1 MLQSNSFKTPKP
13 LRKYEKSLFT
23 LIELLESKTWQIC
36 VYFLRKI
43 ASCLDICRCNSDKC
57 GIVGFAN
64 AKTAIH
70 QKFLAR
76 MDGARGR
83 KGEPFFKKGSLPSP
97 APFTLIELLVVIA
110 IIAILAAMLLPAL
123 QQARDRAKAT
133 QCQNNFSHLGR
144 AMQLYADDN
153 NGHGHYSPGNK
164 SSQSWMNYNPSK
176 NGYTTYVGNHKKFQC
191 PVPHLMQA
199 KSPSY
204 KIGYNYYL
212 NAADKNK
219 LTRHRKPSV
228 SLLFVGTG
236 PDMNSPETHNPWVAY
251 HPLQK
256 TKYLTS
262 WNLSVRHNGKHSLV
276 LMDGHTELNNKR
288 PKDANDWEM
297 FYSI

>member
-13 LRKYEKSLFT
+13 LRKYEKSLFS

-43 ASCLDICRCNSDKC
+43 ASFLDICRCNSPQC

-76 MDGARGR
+76 MDGALGR
-83 KGEPFFKKGSLPSP
+83 KGEPFFQKGSLPSP

-144 AMQLYADDN
+144 AMQFYADDN
-153 NGHGHYSPGNK
+153 KGHSHYSPGNK
-164 SSQSWMNYNPSK
+164 SSQSWNNYNPTGR
-176 NGYTTYVGNHKKFQC
+176 GYVTYVGSWPKFQC
-191 PVPHLMQA
+191 PVPHLMKA
-199 KSPSY
+199 NSPAH

-212 NAADKNK
+212 NYSDKNK

-228 SLLFVGTG
+228 STLFIGTG
-236 PDMNSPETHNPWVAY
+236 PDMNSPETHNPWTAY
-251 HPLQK
+251 NPWSK
-256 TKYLTS
+256 TKYMTS
-262 WNLSVRHNGKHSLV
+262 WNLSMRHSGKHSLV
-276 LMDGHTELNNKR
+276 FMDGHTELHNKK
-288 PKDANDWEM
+288 PKDANDFEM

>member
-1 MLQSNSFKTPKP
+1 M
-13 LRKYEKSLFT
+13 RKKEKSV
-23 LIELLESKTWQIC
+23 S
-36 VYFLRKI
+36 
-43 ASCLDICRCNSDKC
+43 
-57 GIVGFAN
+57 
-64 AKTAIH
+64 TATEDPDV
-70 QKFLAR
+70 
-76 MDGARGR
+76 M
-83 KGEPFFKKGSLPSP
+83 KKHFSP
-97 APFTLIELLVVIA
+97 AHGQVKLYSFTLIELLVVIA

-133 QCQNNFSHLGR
+133 QCQNNFAHLGR
-144 AMQLYADDN
+144 AMQFYADDN
-153 NGHGHYSPGNK
+153 NGHGHYSPNNL
-164 SSQSWMNYNPSK
+164 STRSWMNYNPTK
-176 NGYTTYVGNHKKFQC
+176 NGYTTYVGNHTKFQC
-191 PVPHLMQA
+191 PVPHLMKA
-199 KSPSY
+199 NSPSL
-204 KIGYNYYL
+204 KIGYNHYL